1 MDFLTHRWHLTLHV
15 FICMYMY
22 KSMELYCKT
31 DENPADIV
39 TRISKHDLLKIIY
52 GGKDLC
58 VLKNASIENNISK
71 SNSNTKLEKVIQEE
85 ITGLSRRNQNQ

>member
-1 MDFLTHRWHLTLHV
+1 
-15 FICMYMY
+15 MYMY

-71 SNSNTKLEKVIQEE
+71 SNSNTKLEKVIPLHRSFKKKSKSVATP
-85 ITGLSRRNQNQ
+85 IC